1 MPVDFLSDEQAHN
14 YGCFTGEPAPEQLA
28 RFFYL
33 HDADLAAIATRRGD
47 HNRLG
52 YAMQLCTVRF
62 LGTFLSNP
70 VDVPEG
76 VIMHLAS
83 QLSISDPGCVSQ
95 YTDRPATHREHASEI
110 RLQHGYRDFSDQPEH
125 LRLIRWMYTRAWLT
139 AERPTVMF
147 DMVTARLTE
156 RKILLPGVTALTRLV
171 AQVRE
176 RATSRL
182 WRRLAALPD
191 KGQTERLEA
200 LLLVPEG
207 GRISA
212 LDRLRRAPDRI
223 SSPALLEALERV
235 TEIRAFGVSALDLSR
250 FPAGRIKTIARN
262 TATAWA
268 QTLAR
273 LQPTRRIASLLVFA
287 HVYEAVSQDDALELF
302 SQLIIQCLAR
312 AEEKGQEIRLRT
324 LRDLDAAAIRLKD
337 VVKVVIDPL
346 CADRQVRATIF
357 GQNSPDKLEEA
368 VAIVEALTRPPEDKY
383 YEYLLDNYSTIR
395 RFLPTFLEKVQFQG
409 VKAGEPVLSAF
420 AFLKEIEGQAKPP
433 MDSAPREIIRRSW
446 QRLVVQPDGGIDR
459 RFYTFCTLAGLQ
471 DSLVCRDIFVHPS
484 ERWGNPRAR
493 LLQGQRWETAR
504 PAICRMLDLP
514 PTAEPALE
522 TLTKQLDLS
531 YQRVAERFPS
541 NAGARIEQVN
551 GKDRLV
557 VTGLDKLDEPA
568 SLIETKKRVHELL
581 PKIEITDAIL
591 EINGF
596 TGFCDEFTH
605 VSESHARVEN
615 LSLSICAVLTAQ
627 ACNIGLEPMVDPTN
641 PALSLGRLQWVQ
653 QNYIRAETLVRA
665 NASLVDAQE
674 RIPLARAFGGG
685 EVASAD
691 GLRFV
696 VPVRTLNAGP
706 NSKYFHTGRGVT
718 YYNFSSDQFT
728 GFHGIVIPGTLHDSP
743 YVLDGLLEHETSSV
757 PKELMTDTAGYSDL
771 VFGLFWL
778 LGYQFSPRLADLGE
792 SRFWRVNRAANYGAL
807 DGLARQR
814 INTKLIA
821 QNWDDF
827 LRVAG
832 SLKMGTISG
841 SELIRSLQRGSKKSM
856 LARAIGE
863 LGRIPKTLHLL
874 AYIDDENFRRR
885 ILTQLNRG
893 ESRHSLARKCFFGQR
908 GELRQRYREGQ
919 EDQLGAFGLVV
930 NTLILW
936 NTRYMDA
943 ALNYLKN
950 QGFEPKPEDLARLSP
965 LRSRHFNVL
974 GRYHFN
980 VTDSVLKGEMRPLR
994 SPAGRHE
1001 PDDFLDDDT

>member
-1 MPVDFLSDEQAHN
+1 
-14 YGCFTGEPAPEQLA
+14 
-28 RFFYL
+28 
-33 HDADLAAIATRRGD
+33 
-47 HNRLG
+47 
-52 YAMQLCTVRF
+52 
-62 LGTFLSNP
+62 
-70 VDVPEG
+70 
-76 VIMHLAS
+76 
-83 QLSISDPGCVSQ
+83 
-95 YTDRPATHREHASEI
+95 
-110 RLQHGYRDFSDQPEH
+110 
-125 LRLIRWMYTRAWLT
+125 MYTRAWLS
-139 AERPTVMF
+139 AERPTVLF
-147 DMVTARLTE
+147 DLVTARLIE
-156 RKILLPGVTALTRLV
+156 RKILLPGVTVLTRLV

-176 RATSRL
+176 RATTRL
-182 WRRLAALPD
+182 WQWLATLPD
-191 KGQTERLEA
+191 KEQTARLEA
-200 LLLVPEG
+200 LLVTTDGEYFSP
-207 GRISA
+207 
-212 LDRLRRAPDRI
+212 LDRLRRAPTRI

-235 TEIRAFGVSALDLSR
+235 TEIRSLGVSNVDLSR
-250 FPAGRIKTIARN
+250 FPAGLIKTIARN

-268 QTLAR
+268 QALAR
-273 LQPTRRIASLLVFA
+273 LQPARRIASLLVFA
-287 HVYEAVSQDDALELF
+287 YVYEAVSQDDALELF
-302 SQLIIQCLAR
+302 SQLITQCLAR

-337 VVKVVIDPL
+337 VVKIVIDPF
-346 CADRQVRATIF
+346 CADRQVRASIF
-357 GQNSPDKLEEA
+357 GQNSPDELEEA

-383 YEYLLDNYSTIR
+383 YEYLLDKYSTIR
-395 RFLPTFLEKVQFQG
+395 RFLPTFLEKVQFEG
-409 VKAGEPVLSAF
+409 VKAGQPVLKSI
-420 AFLKEIEGQAKPP
+420 AFLKEIEGQSKPQ
-433 MDSAPREIIRRSW
+433 MDAAPRDIIRRSW
-446 QRLVVQPDGGIDR
+446 QRLVVQPDGEIDR

-471 DSLVCRDIFVHPS
+471 DGLVRRDIFVHPS
-484 ERWGNPRAR
+484 ERWGDPRAK

-504 PAICRMLDLP
+504 PAVCRILNLP
-514 PTAEPALE
+514 PAADPALE
-522 TLTKQLDLS
+522 MLTKQLDQS
-531 YQRVAERFPS
+531 YHRVAERFTANP
-541 NAGARIEQVN
+541 GARIEQVN
-551 GKDRLV
+551 GIDRLV

-581 PKIEITDAIL
+581 PKTEITDAIL

-596 TGFCDEFTH
+596 TGFCDEFSH

-615 LSLSICAVLTAQ
+615 LGLSICAVLTAQ
-627 ACNIGLEPMVDPTN
+627 ACNIGLEPIVDPTN

-653 QNYIRAETLVRA
+653 QNYIRAETLIRA
-665 NASLVDAQE
+665 NARLVDAQA

-706 NSKYFHTGRGVT
+706 NSKYFRTERGVT

-743 YVLDGLLEHETSSV
+743 YVLDGLLEHETSLV
-757 PKELMTDTAGYSDL
+757 PKELMTATAGYSDL

-792 SRFWRVNRAANYGAL
+792 YRFWRIDRTADYGAL
-807 DGLARQR
+807 NGLARQR
-814 INTKLIA
+814 LNTKLIA

-863 LGRIPKTLHLL
+863 LGRIPKTIHLL

-893 ESRHSLARKCFFGQR
+893 EGRHSLARKCFFGQR

-919 EDQLGAFGLVV
+919 EDQLSALGLVV
-930 NTLILW
+930 NALILW

-943 ALNYLKN
+943 ALNQLKG

-965 LRSRHFNVL
+965 LRSRHFNIL
-974 GRYHFN
+974 GRYHFT

-994 SPAGRHE
+994 NPVGPYE
-1001 PDDFLDDDT
+1001 LEDVIDDDN